1 MKILCTICMRSGS
14 KGLKNKNMKLINK
27 KPLMYYTINQAI
39 KSRLFNNIVISTNS
53 KKILKKTEIF
63 FT

>member
-14 KGLKNKNMKLINK
+14 KGVKNKHLKLINN

-39 KSRLFNNIVISTNS
+39 KSKLFKN
-53 KKILKKTEIF
+53 KE
-63 FT
+63 